1 MDQFLYSL
9 PAVFTFNNVLAM
21 LISTLS
27 GIIIGALPGLS
38 ASMGVALLIPFT
50 FAMEPLTGLLC
61 MAGMYNGAIY
71 GGSIAAIL
79 LNIPGTPASVVTA
92 LDGNA
97 MARAGKP
104 RYALEI
110 AVISSFVGGVMSA
123 LSLML
128 IAPHLAKF
136 ALQFGPAESF
146 WVAVL
151 GLSTIASFISGS
163 VLKGLLSACIGL
175 LISVVGVDQ
184 ITGSH
189 RFTFD
194 NIFLMEGFA
203 QVVVLI
209 GLFSIPEV
217 VAMLQE
223 AASGQKIGGET
234 ITMTKN
240 DEDKWRIKKDLKPSL
255 FSWLRSS
262 IYGIIVGMIPGAGAN
277 IAAFLSYNSE
287 KKASKTPELFGKGS
301 PEGVRAAEAANNAVT
316 ASAMIPMLTFGIPG
330 NAVTA
335 IMVGGL
341 LIHGLHPGPNLFMK
355 EPDIVYG
362 LMWGMFLTNFAMLFF
377 GYTGSP
383 WFAKCL
389 KIPTILL
396 AGGIMVLS
404 AIGAYAINNSL
415 FDIGVMFG
423 FGLLGI
429 LMKKVGIPVAPA
441 VLGIILGPIAESE
454 LRRALLLADTPLEL
468 ITRPLSAA
476 IVAIII
482 LSLMYPILK
491 TWFLNKRRQAS

>member
-9 PAVFTFNNVLAM
+9 PAVFTLHNVLAM
-21 LISTLS
+21 LISTLA
-27 GIIIGALPGLS
+27 GIVVGALPGLS
-38 ASMGVALLIPFT
+38 ATMGVALLIPFT
-50 FAMEPLTGLLC
+50 FSMEPLTGLLC

-71 GGSIAAIL
+71 GGSISAIL
-79 LNIPGTPASVVTA
+79 LNIPGTPASVCTT
-92 LDGNA
+92 LDGNV
-97 MARAGKP
+97 MARTGRP

-110 AVISSFVGGVMSA
+110 SVISSFVGGVMSA

-128 IAPHLAKF
+128 IAPHLARF
-136 ALQFGPAESF
+136 ALRFGPAESF

-175 LISVVGVDQ
+175 LISIVGVDQ
-184 ITGSH
+184 LTGTH

-194 NIFLMEGFA
+194 NVFLMEGFP
-203 QVVVLI
+203 QIVVLI

-217 VAMLQE
+217 VNMLQE
-223 AASGQKIGGET
+223 ARSGKRIGGEA
-234 ITMTKN
+234 IRVN
-240 DEDKWRIKKDLKPSL
+240 RSGEDRWRIKKDFKPSL
-255 FSWLRSS
+255 ISWLRSS
-262 IYGIIVGMIPGAGAN
+262 IYGIVIGIIPGAGAN
-277 IAAFLSYNSE
+277 IAAFLAYNSE
-287 KKASKTPELFGKGS
+287 KKASKTPELFGKGN
-301 PEGVRAAEAANNAVT
+301 PEGVRASETANNAVT

-383 WFAKCL
+383 LFAKCL
-389 KIPTILL
+389 RVPPILL
-396 AGGIMVLS
+396 ATGILILGT
-404 AIGAYAINNSL
+404 IGAYSINNSL
-415 FDIGVMFG
+415 FDIGTMFC
-423 FGLLGI
+423 FGLVGV
-429 LMKKVGIPVAPA
+429 LMKKADIPVAPA

-454 LRRALLLADTPLEL
+454 LRRALLLATTPWEL
-468 ITRPLSAA
+468 VTRPLSAVLVVI
-476 IVAIII
+476 IVM
-482 LSLMYPILK
+482 SLLYPLLKSWILK
-491 TWFLNKRRQAS
+491 KRRQAS